1 MNIFEIYRE
10 KIVNLLKELS
20 KKNIL
25 QLPDSLNNINV
36 DIPPAKF
43 DGDISSNVAMILSKL
58 NKKSPNDI
66 ANLIINEI
74 KKDQNIESIAVEKPG
89 FINIKFKK
97 SFWSTFILDVVKNYK
112 TYGINLKQKK
122 KSYLVEFVSANP
134 TGPLHV
140 GHCRGAIL
148 GDVLS
153 NLLLFNKNK
162 VNKEYYVNDF
172 EDKLFISL
180 NLFIFE

>member
-58 NKKSPNDI
+58 NK
-66 ANLIINEI
+66 
-74 KKDQNIESIAVEKPG
+74 V
-89 FINIKFKK
+89 
-97 SFWSTFILDVVKNYK
+97 
-112 TYGINLKQKK
+112 
-122 KSYLVEFVSANP
+122 
-134 TGPLHV
+134 LH
-140 GHCRGAIL
+140 
-148 GDVLS
+148 
-153 NLLLFNKNK
+153 
-162 VNKEYYVNDF
+162 
-172 EDKLFISL
+172 
-180 NLFIFE
+180 

>member
-10 KIVNLLKELS
+10 QIVNLLKELS
-20 KKNIL
+20 SQNIL
-25 QLPDSLNNINV
+25 QLPENLNNINV
-36 DIPPAKF
+36 DIPPLKF

-97 SFWSTFILDVVKNYK
+97 TESMKPSYDSVFLIKGLYSAESFSICLPANFLTFRSIFSI
-112 TYGINLKQKK
+112 TKK
-122 KSYLVEFVSANP
+122 RY
-134 TGPLHV
+134 
-140 GHCRGAIL
+140 
-148 GDVLS
+148 
-153 NLLLFNKNK
+153 
-162 VNKEYYVNDF
+162 
-172 EDKLFISL
+172 
-180 NLFIFE
+180 